1 MTSRYNKFQ
10 VNQLR
15 MKNAVKALEGILV
28 LVACFLVAAFLPQ
41 LLIQYIYADQQL
53 FAQPALLQYLPVV
66 IFVVGIAY
74 FLFAMFG
81 NLRREMEA
89 QKLEK
94 EVKLEMSMDDCCGG
108 ACGHHDHDMMLGS
121 AAESMSV
128 ANEGSTTSIAQALK
142 SSSSTKG
149 RKANKRK

>member
-1 MTSRYNKFQ
+1 MTSRYQKFQ

-41 LLIQYIYADQQL
+41 LLIQYVYAEQQL
-53 FAQPALLQYLPVV
+53 FEQPALLTYLPVS
-66 IFVVGIAY
+66 IFVIGIAY
-74 FLFAMFG
+74 FLFVMFG

-94 EVKLEMSMDDCCGG
+94 EVQLAMSMDDCCGG
-108 ACGHHDHDMMLGS
+108 ACGHHDHDLMMDDKTD
-121 AAESMSV
+121 SMSV
-128 ANEGSTTSIAQALK
+128 ASEASTASMAQALK
-142 SSSSTKG
+142 ASSTTKG
-149 RKANKRK
+149 RKTNKRK